1 MAKIFL
7 LFFIKPCKSNALLNV
22 SFYLGTEKEQLGP
35 ADQGVSERTEHVT
48 TSRSLMVSAA
58 EQSLYDYMESILKR
72 RLTCEEAMY
81 YWLQILAAVDYLHN
95 LEVPIIHKDIKGNN
109 AETTI
114 E

>member
-7 LFFIKPCKSNALLNV
+7 LLFIKPSKSNALLNV

-58 EQSLYDYMESILKR
+58 DAIERVMSSYKEVSIES
-72 RLTCEEAMY
+72 
-81 YWLQILAAVDYLHN
+81 
-95 LEVPIIHKDIKGNN
+95 
-109 AETTI
+109 TI
-114 E
+114 